1 MFCKRLFGKCQFNYL
16 CFVCI
21 LLLCNSCSTT
31 QVHMETNHKA
41 IAERYFN
48 AIYKCQLSVI
58 DELADKDIVISYPI
72 FQTLYH
78 KPAIRGRKAVKRF
91 ASSFCS
97 KWAEAQINIDEAVE
111 EGNRVA
117 IVWSFQAR
125 NIGEIQPEVQSDNQV
140 HRWGGISLLRFNSA
154 GKVVEE
160 IGEESDPGP
169 TARLMAGTANK

>member
-1 MFCKRLFGKCQFNYL
+1 MIVRTLNYL

-21 LLLCNSCSTT
+21 LLMCSSCSTT
-31 QVHMETNHKA
+31 RIHTETNHKA
-41 IAERYFN
+41 IAERYFT

-58 DELADKDIVISYPI
+58 DELAGRDIVISYPI
-72 FQTLYH
+72 FQTLYQT
-78 KPAIRGRKAVKRF
+78 PAIRGRQAVKRF

-97 KWAEAQINIDEAVE
+97 KWADAQFTIDEAVE

-125 NIGEIQPEVQSDNQV
+125 NVGAIRPAAQPDNQL
-140 HRWGGISLLRFNSA
+140 HTWGGISLLRFNSA
-154 GKVVEE
+154 GQVVEE

-169 TARLMAGTANK
+169 AARLKADAATK

>member
-1 MFCKRLFGKCQFNYL
+1 MRLCTFNYL

-21 LLLCNSCSTT
+21 IFLCNSCSTT
-31 QVHMETNHKA
+31 CTHTETNHKA

-48 AIYKCQLSVI
+48 AIYGCQQSVI
-58 DELADKDIVISYPI
+58 DELVSKDIVVSYPI

-78 KPAIRGRKAVKRF
+78 KPSIRGLDAVKQF
-91 ASSFCS
+91 SAVFCS
-97 KWAEAQINIDEAVE
+97 KWADAQLTINDAVE

-125 NIGEIQPEVQSDNQV
+125 NVGAIQPGAQPDNQL
-140 HRWGGISLLRFNSA
+140 HTWGGISLLLFNNA
-154 GKVVEE
+154 GKIVEE

-169 TARLMAGTANK
+169 AARLKVGTDTK